1 MPRALCYPNHSRPR
15 LSSPSRLS
23 LTSLHKFLPSILVVN
38 FSSLFFSPV
47 GQARLTLLP
56 PSPSPKMRGTLVFS
70 GTSCPSLT
78 GKICGNLGMTPAEAD
93 LSQFSNGETSVRI
106 LTSVRDKDVFI
117 VQSGSPTIN
126 DTIMELLIMI
136 SACKGGSA
144 NKITAV
150 LPYFPYSRQSK
161 KKSHRGAITA
171 RMLANLL
178 HVAGVKHVVTVDLH
192 ASQMQGFFQCPVDNL
207 HAEPLIARW
216 VRLNIPDWKEAVVV
230 SKNAGGTKRVT
241 SLADALKLNFGLVT
255 TDRKRATNMTASMIM
270 RELDQWDSG
279 ATFVNGVRRVKVPN
293 DTDER
298 DMATKA
304 DGGNGAASSTHSLAE
319 SQGSPRRSNPPPLRT
334 NNIPP
339 QSPYFRA
346 LHNSSRAS
354 QASPIEE
361 VSGEEDVG
369 EDQEVVDAETQ
380 EYNDQRAQE
389 VTHGRL
395 FQGHVVPDDFVSPPH
410 SDTDGNQSY
419 HGGEPEEDPMAMSR
433 ASSFFNPEPH
443 ALGGSGEAGDS
454 SDEEEEKFQDPKV
467 EHMITLVGNVKNRP
481 VLIVDDMID
490 KAGSWIAAAET
501 VVKRG
506 KAKKV
511 YCMATHGVF
520 GADCLEQ
527 LQACDCID
535 QIIVTNSFPIP
546 DRRAKNASKLVILDL
561 SYLLAEAI
569 RRNHYGESISPLF
582 QHMLD

>member
-1 MPRALCYPNHSRPR
+1 
-15 LSSPSRLS
+15 
-23 LTSLHKFLPSILVVN
+23 
-38 FSSLFFSPV
+38 
-47 GQARLTLLP
+47 
-56 PSPSPKMRGTLVFS
+56 MRGTLVFS
-70 GTSCPSLT
+70 GTSCPALT

-106 LTSVRDKDVFI
+106 LTSVRDKDVFV
-117 VQSGSPTIN
+117 VQSGSPRIN

-178 HVAGVKHVVTVDLH
+178 HVAGVKHVITVDLH
-192 ASQMQGFFQCPVDNL
+192 ASQMQGFFKCPVDNL

-216 VRLNIPDWKEAVVV
+216 IRNNVPNWREAVVV

-241 SLADALKLNFGLVT
+241 SLADALKLNFGMVT
-255 TDRKRATNMTASMIM
+255 TDRKRATNMTTSMIM
-270 RELDQWDSG
+270 SQLDGWDAAYMNGARHSRNVSEDRHSDGNDSG
-279 ATFVNGVRRVKVPN
+279 I
-293 DTDER
+293 
-298 DMATKA
+298 A
-304 DGGNGAASSTHSLAE
+304 D
-319 SQGSPRRSNPPPLRT
+319 SQGSPRRAAGPPLRT
-334 NNIPP
+334 NGTTR
-339 QSPYFRA
+339 SPYARA
-346 LHNSSRAS
+346 FHTPS

-361 VSGEEDVG
+361 LR
-369 EDQEVVDAETQ
+369 DQEEQEEAL

-395 FQGHVVPDDFVSPPH
+395 IQGHVVPDDHPSP
-410 SDTDGNQSY
+410 SQSEDGNQSY
-419 HGGEPEEDPMAMSR
+419 QGGDEDPMTMSH
-433 ASSFFNPEPH
+433 ASSFFAPEPH
-443 ALGGSGEAGDS
+443 ALGGSADAAES
-454 SDEEEEKFQDPKV
+454 SDEEEDKLKDPTV
-467 EHMITLVGNVKNRP
+467 EHMITLVGNVKDRS

-506 KAKKV
+506 RAKKV

-561 SYLLAEAI
+561 SFLLSEAI

>member
-1 MPRALCYPNHSRPR
+1 
-15 LSSPSRLS
+15 
-23 LTSLHKFLPSILVVN
+23 
-38 FSSLFFSPV
+38 
-47 GQARLTLLP
+47 
-56 PSPSPKMRGTLVFS
+56 MRGTLVFS
-70 GTSCPSLT
+70 GSSCPALT
-78 GKICGNLGMTPAEAD
+78 ATICGNLGMTPAVAD

-106 LTSVRDKDVFI
+106 LTSVRDKDVFV

-161 KKSHRGAITA
+161 KKAQRGAITA

-178 HVAGVKHVVTVDLH
+178 HVAGVKHVITVDLH
-192 ASQMQGFFQCPVDNL
+192 ASQMQGFFKCPVDNL

-216 VRLNIPDWKEAVVV
+216 IRLNVPNWREAVVV
-230 SKNAGGTKRVT
+230 SKNPGGTKRVT

-255 TDRKRATNMTASMIM
+255 TDRKRNPNMSASMIM
-270 RELDQWDSG
+270 SHLDGMDNPP
-279 ATFVNGVRRVKVPN
+279 AYVNGILRARALSEDRDVNGSASTRSARIVT
-293 DTDER
+293 DT
-298 DMATKA
+298 
-304 DGGNGAASSTHSLAE
+304 
-319 SQGSPRRSNPPPLRT
+319 QGSPRRVVAPPLRT
-334 NNIPP
+334 NSATRSPYIRARTPP
-339 QSPYFRA
+339 QT
-346 LHNSSRAS
+346 
-354 QASPIEE
+354 SPIEE
-361 VSGEEDVG
+361 LRDEEEIDGEE
-369 EDQEVVDAETQ
+369 EPTPQQEIAEL
-380 EYNDQRAQE
+380 EFNDERAQE

-395 FQGHVVPDDFVSPPH
+395 IQGHVVADDHPSPDP
-410 SDTDGNQSY
+410 SDMDGSQSY
-419 HGGEPEEDPMAMSR
+419 QGAEEDPMAMSR
-433 ASSFFNPEPH
+433 ASSYFAPEPH
-443 ALGGSGEAGDS
+443 ALGGSAHAGDS
-454 SDEEEEKFQDPKV
+454 SDEEEEKLQDPKV

-506 KAKKV
+506 QAKKV

-546 DRRAKNASKLVILDL
+546 EQRAKNASKLVILDL
-561 SYLLAEAI
+561 SYLLSEAI

-582 QHMLD
+582 QHMVD

>member
-1 MPRALCYPNHSRPR
+1 
-15 LSSPSRLS
+15 
-23 LTSLHKFLPSILVVN
+23 
-38 FSSLFFSPV
+38 
-47 GQARLTLLP
+47 
-56 PSPSPKMRGTLVFS
+56 MRGTLVFS
-70 GTSCPSLT
+70 GTSCPALT
-78 GKICGNLGMTPAEAD
+78 GKVCENLGMTPAAAD

-126 DTIMELLIMI
+126 DTVMELLIMI

-192 ASQMQGFFQCPVDNL
+192 ASQMQGFFKCPVDNL

-216 VRLNIPDWKEAVVV
+216 VRLNVPNWKEAVVV

-255 TDRKRATNMTASMIM
+255 TDRKRASNMTASMIM
-270 RELDQWDSG
+270 RELDGWDHS
-279 ATFVNGVRRVKVPN
+279 TTYVNGVRRTPTTTN
-293 DTDER
+293 GEER
-298 DMATKA
+298 DS
-304 DGGNGAASSTHSLAE
+304 DSYINGSTPSSRIVTD
-319 SQGSPRRSNPPPLRT
+319 SQDSPRRVAGPPVRT
-334 NNIPP
+334 NAGR
-339 QSPYFRA
+339 SPYTRA
-346 LHNSSRAS
+346 FHASSQAS

-361 VSGEEDVG
+361 LLEE
-369 EDQEVVDAETQ
+369 EQEEAL
-380 EYNDQRAQE
+380 EYQDERAQE

-395 FQGHVVPDDFVSPPH
+395 IQGHVVPDDFVSPAQ
-410 SDTDGNQSY
+410 SDGDGSQSY
-419 HGGEPEEDPMAMSR
+419 QGAEEDPMTISR
-433 ASSFFNPEPH
+433 ASSFFAPEPH
-443 ALGGSGEAGDS
+443 ALGGSGEVGDS
-454 SDEEEEKFQDPKV
+454 SDEEEEKLQDPKV
-467 EHMITLVGNVKNRP
+467 EHMITLVGNVKDRP

-506 KAKKV
+506 GAKKV

-527 LQACDCID
+527 LQACDCIH

-546 DRRAKNASKLVILDL
+546 DGRAKNSSKLVILDL
-561 SYLLAEAI
+561 SYLLSEAI

>member
-1 MPRALCYPNHSRPR
+1 
-15 LSSPSRLS
+15 
-23 LTSLHKFLPSILVVN
+23 
-38 FSSLFFSPV
+38 
-47 GQARLTLLP
+47 
-56 PSPSPKMRGTLVFS
+56 MRGTLVFS
-70 GTSCPSLT
+70 GTSCPALT
-78 GKICGNLGMTPAEAD
+78 GKICENLGMAPADAV

-106 LTSVRDKDVFI
+106 LASVRDKDVFV

-150 LPYFPYSRQSK
+150 LPYFPYSRQCK
-161 KKSHRGAITA
+161 KKTHRGAITA

-178 HVAGVKHVVTVDLH
+178 HVAGVKHVITVDLH
-192 ASQMQGFFQCPVDNL
+192 ASQMQGFFKCPVDNL

-216 VRLNIPDWKEAVVV
+216 IRLNIPNWREAVVV

-241 SLADALKLNFGLVT
+241 SLADALKLNFGMVT

-270 RELDQWDSG
+270 NQLDGWDNPP
-279 ATFVNGVRRVKVPN
+279 AYVNGVQHARTSSEDLEPEVNGSTRSFRN
-293 DTDER
+293 
-298 DMATKA
+298 AT
-304 DGGNGAASSTHSLAE
+304 N
-319 SQGSPRRSNPPPLRT
+319 SQGSPRRAAAPSLRT
-334 NNIPP
+334 NSATR
-339 QSPYFRA
+339 SPYTRA
-346 LHNSSRAS
+346 FHTSS

-361 VSGEEDVG
+361 VLDEE
-369 EDQEVVDAETQ
+369 AEEEEEEEAL

-389 VTHGRL
+389 VTQGRWI
-395 FQGHVVPDDFVSPPH
+395 QGHVVPDDHPSPEQ
-410 SDTDGNQSY
+410 SEADGSQSY
-419 HGGEPEEDPMAMSR
+419 QGGDDDPMAMSR
-433 ASSFFNPEPH
+433 ASSFFVPAPS
-443 ALGGSGEAGDS
+443 ALGGTAEADVS
-454 SDEEEEKFQDPKV
+454 SDEEEEKLQDPSL
-467 EHMITLVGNVKNRP
+467 EHMITLVGDVKDRP

-520 GADCLEQ
+520 GADCLER
-527 LQACDCID
+527 LQECDCID

-546 DRRAKNASKLVILDL
+546 DKRARNASKLVQLDL
-561 SYLLAEAI
+561 SFLLSEAI

>member
-1 MPRALCYPNHSRPR
+1 
-15 LSSPSRLS
+15 
-23 LTSLHKFLPSILVVN
+23 
-38 FSSLFFSPV
+38 
-47 GQARLTLLP
+47 
-56 PSPSPKMRGTLVFS
+56 MRGTLVFA
-70 GTSCPSLT
+70 GTSCPALT
-78 GKICGNLGMTPAEAD
+78 GKICENLGMTPAAAD

-192 ASQMQGFFQCPVDNL
+192 ASQMQGFFKCPVDNL

-216 VRLNIPDWKEAVVV
+216 VRLNVPNWKDAVVV

-255 TDRKRATNMTASMIM
+255 TDRKRSPNMTASMIM
-270 RELDQWDSG
+270 RELDGWDQG
-279 ATFVNGVRRVKVPN
+279 PTYVNGVRRISGSAPSE
-293 DTDER
+293 ER
-298 DMATKA
+298 DS
-304 DGGNGAASSTHSLAE
+304 DSVVNNASTPPSRVTTD
-319 SQGSPRRSNPPPLRT
+319 SQGSPRRAAGPPLRT
-334 NNIPP
+334 NGVAR
-339 QSPYFRA
+339 SPYTRA
-346 LHNSSRAS
+346 FHASSQAS

-361 VSGEEDVG
+361 VRDEE
-369 EDQEVVDAETQ
+369 EREEAL
-380 EYNDQRAQE
+380 EYNDQRAEE

-395 FQGHVVPDDFVSPPH
+395 VQGHVVPDDFVSPPH
-410 SDTDGNQSY
+410 SDGDGSQSY
-419 HGGEPEEDPMAMSR
+419 QGADEDPMTMSR
-433 ASSFFNPEPH
+433 ASSFFAPEPH
-443 ALGGSGEAGDS
+443 ALGGSGDAGDS
-454 SDEEEEKFQDPKV
+454 SDEEEEKLQDPKV
-467 EHMITLVGNVKNRP
+467 EHMITLVGNVKDRP

-506 KAKKV
+506 GAKKV

-527 LQACDCID
+527 LQACDCIH

-561 SYLLAEAI
+561 SYLLSEAI